1 MSTMIMAIDGACRR
15 NGKPNCTAAGGVFVM
30 HPDGST
36 AVISCSEQE
45 STNQRGEL
53 SALLM
58 ALQYATCQQYEVQL
72 ITDSEYI
79 FNAMTKQWYSRW
91 RAYGWTTA
99 AGDPVKN
106 KDIWQQVCDIMEN
119 STNEVHF
126 YHIKGHCIPFGK
138 VTAENALFFD
148 SSGELLLNKVSEKFE
163 QIKDTRQDIFAAA
176 QQLSEKNNGFK
187 LPEKVFKRF
196 VVFNTVADAIATH
209 AVEIADRER

>member
-1 MSTMIMAIDGACRR
+1 
-15 NGKPNCTAAGGVFVM
+15 
-30 HPDGST
+30 
-36 AVISCSEQE
+36 
-45 STNQRGEL
+45 
-53 SALLM
+53 
-58 ALQYATCQQYEVQL
+58 
-72 ITDSEYI
+72 
-79 FNAMTKQWYSRW
+79 
-91 RAYGWTTA
+91 
-99 AGDPVKN
+99 
-106 KDIWQQVCDIMEN
+106 MEN

-163 QIKDTRQDIFAAA
+163 QVKGTRQDIFAAA